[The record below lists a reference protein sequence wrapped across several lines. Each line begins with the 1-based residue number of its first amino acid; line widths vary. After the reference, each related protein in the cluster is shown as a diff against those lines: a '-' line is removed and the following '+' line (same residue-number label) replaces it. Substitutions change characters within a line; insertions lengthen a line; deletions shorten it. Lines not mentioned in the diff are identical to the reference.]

1 MLYLLNNNTIKMK
14 SKIQQFKINKKISSS
29 KTILLLALVIFS
41 NQFVTAQERVITT
54 GVPFLMVAAD
64 ARAAGMGDQGVATSA
79 DAYSQQWNPAKY
91 AFELDKQGFSISY
104 TPYLTQLVNDIS
116 LGQVNYYNRLSER
129 SAFATS
135 LRYFSLGEIELRQ
148 NFDDPANVVKPNE
161 LALDGSYSL
170 KLSDHFSM
178 AVGGR
183 YIRSNLKIADINTD
197 AVAGKS
203 FAVDVAGFFQ
213 SEEVALSDFNG
224 RYRFGF
230 NFQNMGPK
238 ISYDGTKNDIT
249 SNYLPANMRIGGGF
263 DFILD
268 EYSKV
273 ALNVEFAKLMVPTP
287 QALTDVNGDNVIDN
301 FDQSI
306 INTDYKKINWVSGM
320 FKSFGD
326 APGGM
331 SEELKEFTY
340 SVGSEYTYQDS
351 FAMRLGYFHES
362 PMKGA
367 RKFFSLGAGFKY
379 NVVKVDVS
387 YLFNASKIKSP
398 LENTLRFSLTFNF
411 GDKYDDL

>member
-1 MLYLLNNNTIKMK
+1 M
-14 SKIQQFKINKKISSS
+14 KKIFLL
-29 KTILLLALVIFS
+29 LLLASSSQIIK
-41 NQFVTAQERVITT
+41 AQDRVITT
-54 GVPFLMVAAD
+54 GVPFLLVAAD
-64 ARAAGMGDQGVATSA
+64 ARAAGMADQGVATSA

-91 AFELDKQGFSISY
+91 AFAIDKQGFSISY

-116 LGQVNYYNRLSER
+116 LGQVNYYNRISER
-129 SAFATS
+129 SAVAGS

-183 YIRSNLKIADINTD
+183 YIRSNLKIADVNTD
-197 AVAGKS
+197 AVPGSS

-213 SEEVALSDFNG
+213 SEEIAFNDFNG
-224 RYRFGF
+224 RYRLGF

-238 ISYDGTKNDIT
+238 ISYDNTKNDIS
-249 SNYLPANMRIGGGF
+249 SNFLPANMRLGGGF

-268 EYSKV
+268 EYNKV

-287 QALTDVNGDNVIDN
+287 QDPVFIDLNGDGVIDA
-301 FDQSI
+301 SEEATARA
-306 INTDYKKINWVSGM
+306 INNDNYKKINWVSGM

-326 APGGM
+326 APGGF

-340 SVGSEYTYQDS
+340 SVGTEYSYQDS

-387 YLFNASKIKSP
+387 YLFSASKIKNP

>member
-1 MLYLLNNNTIKMK
+1 MK
-14 SKIQQFKINKKISSS
+14 FKIHKDQINKINSMCKKI
-29 KTILLLALVIFS
+29 IIALLLVAT
-41 NQFVTAQERVITT
+41 NQIVTAQDRVITT
-54 GVPFLMVAAD
+54 GVPFLLVAAD
-64 ARAAGMGDQGVATSA
+64 ARSAGMADQGVATSA

-91 AFELDKQGFSISY
+91 AFALDKQGFSVSY

-116 LGQVNYYNRLSER
+116 LGQVNYYNRISEK
-129 SAFATS
+129 SAFAGS
-135 LRYFSLGEIELRQ
+135 LRFFSLGEIELRQ

-170 KLSDHFSM
+170 KLSEHFSM

-183 YIRSNLKIADINTD
+183 YIRSNLKIADVNTD
-197 AVAGKS
+197 AVPGSS

-213 SEEVALSDFNG
+213 SEEIAFNEFNG
-224 RYRFGF
+224 RYRLGF

-238 ISYDGTKNDIT
+238 ISYDNTKNDIS
-249 SNYLPANMRIGGGF
+249 SNFLPANMRLGGGF

-268 EYSKV
+268 EYNKV
-273 ALNVEFAKLMVPTP
+273 AINVEFAKLLVPTP
-287 QALTDVNGDNVIDN
+287 QEPEYKDLNGDGTISTSEESAARSENNDN
-301 FDQSI
+301 
-306 INTDYKKINWVSGM
+306 YKKINWVSGM
-320 FKSFGD
+320 FKSFND

-340 SVGSEYTYQDS
+340 SVGTEYSYQDS

-362 PMKGA
+362 PLKGA
-367 RKFFSLGAGFKY
+367 RQFFSLGAGFKY

-387 YLFNASKIKSP
+387 YLFSASKVKNP